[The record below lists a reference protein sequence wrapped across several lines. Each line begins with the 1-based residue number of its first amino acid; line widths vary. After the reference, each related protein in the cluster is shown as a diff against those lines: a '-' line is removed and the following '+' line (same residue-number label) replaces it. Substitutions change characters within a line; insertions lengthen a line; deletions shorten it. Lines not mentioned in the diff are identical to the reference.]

1 MLKIKLA
8 RIGKKGQ
15 PQYRIVVREDRTK
28 QGGNYV
34 ADLGYYNPLT
44 DPSTFNIDQA
54 AYQEWLKKGAQPT
67 MTIRRLATPSTTAS
81 QRSSKSEVG
90 KVSKSSKTA
99 K

>member
-1 MLKIKLA
+1 MLKIKLN

-28 QGGNYV
+28 QGGEYV

-44 DPSTFNIDQA
+44 KPATFNIDLP

-67 MTIRRLATPSTTAS
+67 DTIRSLATPK
-81 QRSSKSEVG
+81 KSD
-90 KVSKSSKTA
+90 KPAAATKSAKSSKSSKTA

>member
-28 QGGNYV
+28 QGGNYA

-44 DPSTFNIDQA
+44 DPSTFNIDLP

-67 MTIRRLATPSTTAS
+67 DTIRRLATPATKIVKPST
-81 QRSSKSEVG
+81 KNEV
-90 KVSKSSKTA
+90 KKTPKA
-99 K
+99 TK